1 MYAAILK
8 GGRSSDYKAY
18 MKSSLMGWIES
29 LPPWYF
35 VVGDNAYVCTEH
47 LITPFMGSSRL
58 SSENDSY
65 NFFLSQLRIRV
76 EMAFGRLITKW
87 RSLRCSL
94 EVPLAKCG
102 LVFQACCILHNYCI
116 DKKTDDM
123 ETPRIEAAYVSN
135 EAVLGYVPSDTGTV
149 PASGS
154 ILRQR
159 LVQKISFSSL
169 ARPELNKRRRAFED
183 A

>member
-1 MYAAILK
+1 
-8 GGRSSDYKAY
+8 
-18 MKSSLMGWIES
+18 
-29 LPPWYF
+29 
-35 VVGDNAYVCTEH
+35 
-47 LITPFMGSSRL
+47 MGSSRL

-76 EMAFGRLITKW
+76 EMAFGKLITMW
-87 RSLRCSL
+87 GSLRCSL

-123 ETPRIEAAYVSN
+123 ETPRIEAAYGSN
-135 EAVLGYVPSDTGTV
+135 EAVLGYVPSDTCTV

-154 ILRQR
+154 ILCQR